1 MSFTS
6 TKIIELGSCAF
17 RQPSADSHCRFVHG
31 YRLTAKFWFRAK
43 ELDHNNWV
51 VDFGGLKGLKKILED
66 QFDHTTCIARTDP
79 KLELFKKMRDAG
91 VCDLRIMDGVGIEKF
106 AEWCH
111 GTADEFVKGVTNMR
125 CRCVAVEVFEHEKNS
140 AIYSTDISE
149 LTYTDEAPE
158 PVKEV
163 NVDKP
168 VSIAKND
175 NSITRP
181 PFADKKKQKTG
192 KPLWP
197 KKQTNKWLS
206 GESTWGF

>member
-17 RQPSADSHCRFVHG
+17 RQPTADSHCRFIHG

-51 VDFGGLKGLKKILED
+51 VDFGGLKDLKKLLED

-79 KLELFKKMRDAG
+79 KLEIFKQMRDAG

-111 GTADEFVKGVTNMR
+111 ATADNFVGIITNMR

-140 AIYSTDISE
+140 AIYSADISE
-149 LTYTDEAPE
+149 LTFNDVVSE
-158 PVKEV
+158 PAKKI
-163 NVDKP
+163 NVEKP
-168 VSIAKND
+168 VSIVKSKKD
-175 NSITRP
+175 VTRP
-181 PFADKKKQKTG
+181 PFTGKKKVTTDQ
-192 KPLWP
+192 PLWP
-197 KKQTNKWLS
+197 KKEKNKWMS
-206 GESTWGF
+206 GDSTWGF

>member
-17 RQPSADSHCRFVHG
+17 RQPTADSHCRFVHG
-31 YRLTAKFWFRAK
+31 YRLIAKFWFRAK

-51 VDFGGLKGLKKILED
+51 VDFGGLKGLKKLLED

-111 GTADEFVKGVTNMR
+111 GTADKFVRDATNMR

-140 AIYSTDISE
+140 AIFSTDVSE
-149 LTYTDEAPE
+149 SIAVEE
-158 PVKEV
+158 PTKDID
-163 NVDKP
+163 VDKP

-175 NSITRP
+175 NSVTRS
-181 PFADKKKQKTG
+181 PFANKKKAKAGTS
-192 KPLWP
+192 LWP
-197 KKQTNKWLS
+197 KKEKNKWMS
-206 GESTWGF
+206 GDSTWGF